1 MRTAYHLALQALPEY
16 SGRFSRHDFS
26 LPQLFACL
34 VVREMLGLSYRRA
47 EALLAD
53 CPEWLAAVGLTRAP
67 DHNTLCRANALLL
80 KAHRV
85 SRVLNTMAALA
96 ADVRMLRLST
106 RPLAVDGSYYEDRH
120 VSRYFEF
127 CRGRG
132 GGDRGR
138 KNKVKSM
145 PELSIAVASGCHL
158 VLSAVARTGCGSDHP
173 DYEPLVLSAWTR
185 VPHRRF
191 TVVAD
196 AGYDG
201 EHHHRVMRQDMGLAS
216 IVPATLGRP
225 TNKPPAGRWRRHMTR
240 LLRTKTSRRKCGY
253 TQRWQVETVNSMMK
267 RNQGSALRGKTT
279 RSRERDL
286 LMKVLTHNAMILR

>member
-1 MRTAYHLALQALPEY
+1 MRVAFHLARRALPEY

-53 CPEWLAAVGLTRAP
+53 CPDWLTAVGLTRAP
-67 DHNTLCRANALLL
+67 DHNTLCRANAWLLRSC
-80 KAHRV
+80 RV
-85 SRVLNTMAALA
+85 RRLLDAMARLA
-96 ADVRMLRLST
+96 ARVRMLRLST
-106 RPLAVDGSYYEDRH
+106 RPLAVDASHYEDRH

-127 CRGRG
+127 RRGRG
-132 GGDRGR
+132 GGRRGR
-138 KNKVKSM
+138 RAKVKSM
-145 PELSIAVASGCHL
+145 PKLSVAVASGCHL

-173 DYEPLVLSAWTR
+173 DYEPLVLSAWAR

-191 TVVAD
+191 RVVAD

-201 EHHHRVMRQDMGLAS
+201 EHHHRVLRQDMGLAS
-216 IVPATLGRP
+216 VVPPTIGRP
-225 TNKPPAGRWRRHMTR
+225 TTKPPGGCWRRHMAR
-240 LLRTKTSRRKCGY
+240 LLRTKAGRRRCGY

-267 RNQGSALRGKTT
+267 RNQGSALRGKTSK
-279 RSRERDL
+279 SRERDL
-286 LMKVLTHNAMILR
+286 LMKVLAHNVMVLR